1 MYIFSIPN
9 EALCLVLNFSVL
21 TNIIRLASEFTV
33 NNILYKRD
41 LGTVNCRS
49 IKVVNSTEAI

>member
-9 EALCLVLNFSVL
+9 EALCFILNFSVL
-21 TNIIRLASEFTV
+21 TNLIRLPSEFTV

-41 LGTVNCRS
+41 LGTVNRRS